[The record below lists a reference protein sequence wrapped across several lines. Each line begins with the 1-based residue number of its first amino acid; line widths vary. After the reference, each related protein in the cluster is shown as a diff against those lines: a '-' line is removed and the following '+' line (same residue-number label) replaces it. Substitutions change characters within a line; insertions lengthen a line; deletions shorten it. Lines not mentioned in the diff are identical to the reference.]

1 MTKTVDQ
8 VQIGDAV
15 FDPDSGELSV
25 HGDRSKLRPQTA
37 RVLTVLVERE
47 GSLVS
52 KADLLNFGQTLTLPK
67 TV

>member
-25 HGDRSKLRPQTA
+25 HGDRSNLRPQTA
-37 RVLTVLVERE
+37 RVLARIIHQTSVISFGHT
-47 GSLVS
+47 GS
-52 KADLLNFGQTLTLPK
+52 AGLTAAF
-67 TV
+67 